1 MDSKVKVLK
10 NEDDSVLNISEN
22 NPDYAW
28 VLLQQV
34 RTVVDDSGFLRRKPV
49 TAILPGL
56 IEDMKAM
63 NFYAGQELPGK
74 ILIKEALVPFNLK
87 NPDRDLKIAG
97 ESGIVCKLEGFPI
110 YRKTYYTTK
119 SNIEDIFVQHD
130 NKDEI
135 KSVFNN
141 SMKAN
146 TETLQ
151 KASEEF
157 DI

>member
-49 TAILPGL
+49 TAILPGPV
-56 IEDMKAM
+56 EDMKAM

-135 KSVFNN
+135 KSVFNG

-151 KASEEF
+151 KASEDF

>member
-74 ILIKEALVPFNLK
+74 ILIKESLNPFNEK
-87 NPDRDLKIAG
+87 DPSRDLKIAG
-97 ESGIVCKLEGFPI
+97 STGIVCSVAGQPI
-110 YRKTYYTTK
+110 YRKTIYTNM
-119 SNIEDIFVQHD
+119 SNAEDVLVQHD
-130 NKDEI
+130 NVEQLRNAYAA
-135 KSVFNN
+135 SQ
-141 SMKAN
+141 SSTAMKAN
-146 TETLQ
+146 T
-151 KASEEF
+151 AF